1 MKMCVG
7 FFLLLALSA
16 ATVARAEGDGIGG
29 ILLRDV
35 TIETDEDEW
44 PTVLPAGGLLA
55 FGFGSD
61 WSATNRKNG
70 KINSEFLIREE
81 DGDRDGGNAW
91 IPEDAV
97 KIFSWSCGEPQK
109 KIGSK
114 GFVVCSPFVT
124 TGVFASSSQWNLRF
138 VAEARTA
145 AREAGL
151 QVVEEFSP
159 AYKGGA
165 QPAAVPGS
173 TAPEGSKPSTCSVEQ
188 ILKMKDAGLS
198 EEQIKAA
205 CGG

>member
-1 MKMCVG
+1 MSMRVI
-7 FFLLLALSA
+7 FFLFLALGT
-16 ATVARAEGDGIGG
+16 ATLAQADGDGIGG

-44 PTVLPAGGLLA
+44 PTVLPAGGLVA

-61 WSATNRKNG
+61 WSATNRKKG

-97 KIFSWSCGEPQK
+97 KIFTWPCGEPQK

-114 GFVVCSPFVT
+114 GFIVCSPFVT

-138 VAEARTA
+138 VSEARTA

-165 QPAAVPGS
+165 QPAVAPGS
-173 TAPEGSKPSTCSVEQ
+173 SAPEAPKPSSCTVEQ